1 MKLLSGLLVIV
12 ASTLQSQSIYD
23 LFGTDQFHR
32 AYLEGNNDEVTFD
45 SFRELKLGTSEFV
58 VTRAI
63 KGIELEDIE
72 TRLTELER
80 PAEAAKSDQRHR

>member
-45 SFRELKLGTSEFV
+45 SFRELNWEPQSSLSLTPSRELNWRISK
-58 VTRAI
+58 RA
-63 KGIELEDIE
+63 
-72 TRLTELER
+72 
-80 PAEAAKSDQRHR
+80 